1 VAESGTISVI
11 TLDCFLYSFMYIINN
26 DGIAGNLNCRVLG
39 LSVGVTVRTLC
50 YLLQAGGFLPL

>member
-11 TLDCFLYSFMYIINN
+11 TFACFLYSFMYVINI

-39 LSVGVTVRTLC
+39 SSLGDTVRALC
-50 YLLQAGGFLPL
+50 YPFQAGGFLPL